1 WISAFP
7 VIAHLAAS
15 NRPYVMAYLHLVLI
29 GTISLPLL
37 AWYVEQR
44 FFARISRIALVIFVS
59 GFLLTEI
66 ILMLMPSATRL
77 RLGGGVVPM
86 AILLASV
93 ILTVGVILLL
103 VSG

>member
-1 WISAFP
+1 
-7 VIAHLAAS
+7 
-15 NRPYVMAYLHLVLI
+15 
-29 GTISLPLL
+29 LPLL

-66 ILMLMPSATRL
+66 ILMLMPSATQL
-77 RLGGGVVPM
+77 RLGGGVMPM

-103 VSG
+103 FSGQKLTNRKGQP